1 MSTEIVRKFRKQIP
15 EAHRSSLDTRL
26 MWLWHQKFGTVQMIW
41 KESPDVLDHTA
52 CTLILQAI
60 MSKDL
65 PSIELLFRRLEG
77 GAVYDEELLEQ
88 EGSLP
93 V

>member
-1 MSTEIVRKFRKQIP
+1 MSAEIVRKFRKQIP
-15 EAHRSSLDTRL
+15 EAHRNSLDTRL
-26 MWLWHQKFGTVQMIW
+26 MWLWHQKFGTVQMVW

-65 PSIELLFRRLEG
+65 ASIELLFRRLEG

-88 EGSLP
+88 EGPLP

>member
-1 MSTEIVRKFRKQIP
+1 
-15 EAHRSSLDTRL
+15 
-26 MWLWHQKFGTVQMIW
+26 MIW
-41 KESPDVLDHTA
+41 KESSDVLDHTA

>member
-41 KESPDVLDHTA
+41 KESSDVLDHTA

-65 PSIELLFRRLEG
+65 ASIELLFRRLEG

>member
-1 MSTEIVRKFRKQIP
+1 MDSEIVRRFRKQVP
-15 EAHRSSLDTRL
+15 EAHRGSLDTRL
-26 MWLWHQKFGTVQMIW
+26 LWLWHQKFGTIQTIW

-77 GAVYDEELLEQ
+77 GAVYDEDLMERTD
-88 EGSLP
+88 SLP